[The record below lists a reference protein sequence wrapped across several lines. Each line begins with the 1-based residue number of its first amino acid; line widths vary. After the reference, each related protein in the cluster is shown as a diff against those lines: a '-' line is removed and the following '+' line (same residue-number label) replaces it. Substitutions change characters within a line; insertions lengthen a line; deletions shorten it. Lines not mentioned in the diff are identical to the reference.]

1 MKKLLLGTLLF
12 GSMFQTNAQDFNQWS
27 IDVGVGVH
35 TPVFPLASGYNPE
48 IKQPDFWQTN
58 LGVRYMFNEKF
69 GLRLDLGYNKFT
81 EGKNSKP
88 FESNYYRASL
98 EGVVNAGNIL
108 NFKSWTNRFNLLL
121 HGGAGFS
128 RLYPKSP
135 VDASRDQVINVMAG
149 ITPQVKLTDRV
160 SLFFD
165 VSAIGHFYQ
174 QRTFDG
180 TATIKRRG
188 LTGGIFNYSAGL
200 NIALGNHEKHADW
213 YYEDVMEANELEEI
227 QNRLQQAEDK
237 IAELKKKNTDFDKN
251 KLMSELDR
259 RYNKANTNNNATNTV
274 ANKDFVKELF
284 NNGYVNVYFD
294 VNKTTIQKGSHN
306 AINYLKLYMKQNSSV
321 NAELIGYADETGL
334 DGYNTALSAKR
345 AKKVY
350 DILVAAG
357 IDASRLSYKGNGED
371 TSVSK
376 DARQLA
382 RRVTFFIK

>member
-1 MKKLLLGTLLF
+1 MKKLLLGALLL
-12 GSMFQTNAQDFNQWS
+12 GSIFQANAQDFNKWS
-27 IDVGVGVH
+27 IDVGAGVH

-48 IKQPDFWQTN
+48 IKHPDFWQTN

-88 FESNYYRASL
+88 FESNYYRATL

-108 NFKSWTNRFNLLL
+108 NFKSWTNRFNLLF
-121 HGGAGFS
+121 HGGAGLS

-135 VDASRDQVINVMAG
+135 VEVSRDQVINVMAG

-160 SLFFD
+160 SLFLD

-180 TATIKRRG
+180 TTTVKRRG

-200 NIALGNHEKHADW
+200 NIALGSHEKHADW
-213 YYEDVMEANELEEI
+213 YSEDVMETNELEEI
-227 QNRLQQAEDK
+227 QKRLQQAEDK

-259 RYNKANTNNNATNTV
+259 RYNKATNNNTTNTV
-274 ANKDFVKELF
+274 ANTDFIKELF

-294 VNKTTIQKGSHN
+294 VDKTTIQKGSHN
-306 AINYLKLYMKQNSSV
+306 AINYLKLYMKENTSV
-321 NAELIGYADETGL
+321 KAELVGYADETGAN
-334 DGYNTALSAKR
+334 GYNQTLSTNR

-350 DILVAAG
+350 DILVASG
-357 IDASRLSYKGNGED
+357 IDANRLSYKGEGED
-371 TSVSK
+371 TSVAK

-382 RRVTFFIK
+382 RRVTLFIK